1 MSTKSLL
8 NAFHQTPCD
17 GVSCKLECCASTITL
32 SMRSPDW
39 LISPRY
45 SQVAQEALEE
55 RRDSSAHLS
64 KSERPKRERGGKK
77 KHQQQHPDSEE
88 ADNMPTLSGLHL
100 PSSSPTG
107 TGGVAAPGM
116 AQPSTAVRIAVMGA
130 ARVGKSSLIQQF
142 LYGRVPKQH
151 NATVEELHRRD
162 YGSANGGRHRLTLE
176 LLDTSGSYQFPAMRQ
191 LAITTAQA
199 FILVYAIDDQES
211 FEEVRRLRN
220 EIQEARSELG
230 KGMPPVVVVGN
241 KADLAFRRCVGYE
254 VAETV
259 ATIDWEHGYV
269 ECSALEGLNVTQV
282 FHEVLMQSK
291 LPEVLTPSNRRRQ
304 SCPAQVHSHKRL
316 YTNGAK
322 RHSCIIS

>member
-1 MSTKSLL
+1 MDPTTVRRWS
-8 NAFHQTPCD
+8 FF
-17 GVSCKLECCASTITL
+17 G
-32 SMRSPDW
+32 
-39 LISPRY
+39 Y
-45 SQVAQEALEE
+45 SQLEGE
-55 RRDSSAHLS
+55 SLEKRRDSASHLA
-64 KSERPKRERGGKK
+64 KTERPKRDRGGKK
-77 KHQQQHPDSEE
+77 KHQHHNQQQPDNEHE
-88 ADNMPTLSGLHL
+88 DKMPTLSGLHL

-107 TGGVAAPGM
+107 NGGVAVPGTC
-116 AQPSTAVRIAVMGA
+116 QPSTTVRITVMGA

-162 YGSANGGRHRLTLE
+162 YGAANGGRHRLTLE

-199 FILVYAIDDQES
+199 FILVYAIDDMES
-211 FEEVRRLRN
+211 FEEVRRLRS
-220 EIQEARSELG
+220 EIQEARAELG
-230 KGMPPVVVVGN
+230 KGMPPVVIVGN

-269 ECSALEGLNVTQV
+269 ECSALEGINVTQV

-316 YTNGAK
+316 YSGGAK